1 MNKERMQKKEANT
14 VIATEQTEVAA
25 QVGAKAVSTEKTGDE
40 AAKETGLLRD
50 NRGVGV
56 VEIILILVVL
66 IALVVIFKDQL
77 TSMVSKAM
85 ASLEASM
92 NQVLP

>member
-1 MNKERMQKKEANT
+1 MNKERMQKKEVNT
-14 VIATEQTEVAA
+14 VIATGQTEVAE

-40 AAKETGLLRD
+40 AAKGTGLLRD